1 MTVDEKEKAPR
12 FAFLIIFAIAHLAHV
27 QRHTSQHISKALQK
41 SQISLSTRT
50 RGQKQDMLLIIQIKW
65 IYLCNML
72 IIMGNK
78 TINRL
83 KVVLAEKNCTNKWL
97 AKQLDKNE
105 TTVSRWCTND
115 NQPSVDT
122 LSQIAELLDVDIREL
137 LLSTKNDL
145 RY

>member
-12 FAFLIIFAIAHLAHV
+12 FAFLIISAIAHLAHL
-27 QRHTSQHISKALQK
+27 QSHTSQHISKALQK

-115 NQPSVDT
+115 TQPSVDT

-145 RY
+145 R